1 MTGRAGTLLM
11 GRRERMERILGRS
24 LGQPEAGAK
33 EPLPEETRT
42 YLLSE
47 AQDLYWNE
55 LEWENITDEEALD
68 EGPVAEFTFP
78 GLLAYV
84 RGLLLSE
91 VMPDSLS
98 PANPRPRV
106 VADLLEFL
114 AGRVVELEDGLTAP
128 DVAEADRMRAELD
141 MTSDVIDRV
150 LYLYHELGEADVE
163 RVEGAGASA

>member
-1 MTGRAGTLLM
+1 
-11 GRRERMERILGRS
+11 MERVLGRTLS
-24 LGQPEAGAK
+24 PPEAGAN
-33 EPLPEETRT
+33 EPLPDETRA

-68 EGPVAEFTFP
+68 EGPVAELTFP
-78 GLLAYV
+78 GVLAYV

-91 VMPDSLS
+91 VMPDALS

-114 AGRVVELEDGLTAP
+114 AGRVVELEDGLAEP
-128 DVAEADRMRAELD
+128 DVSEADRLRSEAD
-141 MTSDVIDRV
+141 MTSGLVDRV
-150 LYLYHELGEADVE
+150 LYLYHGLDEKDVE
-163 RVEGAGASA
+163 RLEGAEASA

>member
-1 MTGRAGTLLM
+1 MTGRASTLLT

-24 LGQPEAGAK
+24 LKAPQAGAN
-33 EPLPEETRT
+33 EPLPDDTRT

-68 EGPVAEFTFP
+68 EGPVAELTFP
-78 GLLAYV
+78 GVLAYA

-106 VADLLEFL
+106 VADLLGFL
-114 AGRVVELEDGLTAP
+114 SDRVVELEDGLTAP
-128 DVAEADRMRAELD
+128 DAAEVDRMRAELD
-141 MTSDVIDRV
+141 MTSGLIDRV
-150 LYLYHELGEADVE
+150 LYLYHELTAADIE
-163 RVEGAGASA
+163 QVEGGGAST